1 MDTYSSDDKLLA
13 DYHYLSEKGRNKVS
27 NYLKNYKRIERME
40 CEQKD
45 ELMEQ
50 NIPDW
55 DEAQSSQALDRFFK
69 ALGSVASQSRNTEET
84 GSGNSE
90 SGNDSSTI
98 TLRCS
103 FCGKPQNLVD
113 RMIAGNHAYIC
124 DECVKLCMEIVSEPE
139 NLSE

>member
-1 MDTYSSDDKLLA
+1 MDTYSSDDKFLA
-13 DYHYLSEKGRNKVS
+13 DYHYLSEKGRNRVS

-40 CEQKD
+40 REQKD

-55 DEAQSSQALDRFFK
+55 DEAQNAQALDRFVK
-69 ALGSVASQSRNTEET
+69 ALGSVVGQSSKMGET

-90 SGNDSSTI
+90 SGNDSSTRTI
-98 TLRCS
+98 RCS

-124 DECVKLCMEIVSEPE
+124 DDCVKLCMDILSEPDSLNE
-139 NLSE
+139 

>member
-1 MDTYSSDDKLLA
+1 MDTYSSDEKLLA
-13 DYHYLSEKGRNKVS
+13 DYHYLSEKGRNRVS

-40 CEQKD
+40 REQKD

-69 ALGSVASQSRNTEET
+69 ALGSVAGQSRKTEEID
-84 GSGNSE
+84 NVYSE
-90 SGNDSSTI
+90 SRNDPSTRTI
-98 TLRCS
+98 RCS

-124 DECVKLCMEIVSEPE
+124 DECVKLCMEIMSEPE
-139 NLSE
+139 NLNE